1 VSSIFCEIKR
11 EAEVMK
17 KWVWFFI
24 WCVACLL
31 IGSALHADTVEDAYQ
46 KALMA
51 EKGQGDLE
59 KAIDL
64 YEKVIKKYAE
74 TEKALAAR
82 AQLRI
87 GICQEKLGLK
97 RAREAYAKLPENFP
111 GQPRATVAAAKKTRS
126 VQKREE
132 QLEREERELN
142 VTLAEE
148 WHSRDRRRDFERQ
161 MEANVRQMETATQ
174 EIWETASRRSGQF
187 ESYAYAPPRIPYAFR
202 SVATVPMKWKF
213 KLDFTQGKP
222 REDNQY
228 AGVDYD
234 DEAWTEIGIG
244 QAWEDQGFRNYNGG
258 AWYRTEVEIDAGA
271 EERPIYMAFGG
282 LDEHGYVYINGKPV
296 GEHHIWDRPF
306 ILDITEGVKRGEM
319 NTVSIYVYDTMGMG
333 GIYGLVEIH
342 QAVEEDDVSRFVA
355 NKGGSVEGKSRFNIV
370 GRLFNGRQRKRYE
383 RYAYQA
389 PSIRYPYDTVAEVPM
404 RWKFQLDFGTTPQG
418 QEPEYGKKD
427 YDAKH
432 WSEIL
437 IGEAWEDQGYEN
449 YDEAAWYRTEVEV
462 KADEEKPVFMSF
474 GGVDKDAWIYVNGK
488 LVGEHHIWNRPFT
501 VDISKAVEYNGKNSI
516 AIRVYDGAG
525 MGGIYGLVNIH
536 QPKTA
541 D

>member
-1 VSSIFCEIKR
+1 
-11 EAEVMK
+11 MK

-24 WCVACLL
+24 WCIACLL
-31 IGSALHADTVEDAYQ
+31 IGSALQAETVEEDYQ
-46 KALMA
+46 KGLMA

-64 YEKVIKKYAE
+64 YKKVIKKYAKE
-74 TEKALAAR
+74 EQALAAR

-87 GICQEKLGLK
+87 GICYEKLGLK
-97 RAREAYAKLPENFP
+97 RAREAYAKLPEKFP

-148 WHSRDRRRDFERQ
+148 WHSRDRYRDAEKELEEKARQ
-161 MEANVRQMETATQ
+161 LGNATR

-187 ESYAYAPPRIPYAFR
+187 DSYAFTPPRIPYAYR

-213 KLDFTQGKP
+213 KLDFAQGKP

-228 AGVDYD
+228 IEADYD
-234 DEAWTEIGIG
+234 DGAWTEINIG
-244 QAWEDQGFRNYNGG
+244 QAWEDQGFGNYDGG
-258 AWYRTEVEIDAGA
+258 AWYRAEIKIEAGD
-271 EERPIYMAFGG
+271 EERPVYMAFGG
-282 LDEHGYVYINGKPV
+282 LDLHGYVYINGKFV

-306 ILDITEGVKRGEM
+306 ILDITEGVKRGEK
-319 NTVSIYVYDTMGMG
+319 NTVSIYVYDTTGMG
-333 GIYGLVEIH
+333 GIYGLIEIH
-342 QAVEEDDVSRFVA
+342 QAIEEEDVSRFIA
-355 NKGGSVEGKSRFNIV
+355 NKGGSVNGRSKLNIV
-370 GRLFNGRQRKRYE
+370 GRLFENRSRKRYE
-383 RYAYQA
+383 QYAYQA
-389 PSIRYPYDTVAEVPM
+389 PAIRYPYDTVAEVPIK
-404 RWKFQLDFGTTPQG
+404 WKFQLDFGTTPQAL
-418 QEPEYGKKD
+418 EPEYGKKD
-427 YDAKH
+427 YDASH
-432 WSEIL
+432 WSDIL

-449 YDEAAWYRTEVEV
+449 YDEGAWYRSEIEI
-462 KADEEKPVFMSF
+462 KADEKKPVYMAL

-501 VDISKAVEYNGKNSI
+501 VDISKAVKYRGKNSI

-525 MGGIYGLVNIH
+525 MGGIYGLINIH
-536 QPKTA
+536 QPKTT

>member
-1 VSSIFCEIKR
+1 
-11 EAEVMK
+11 MK
-17 KWVWFFI
+17 KWMWFFI
-24 WCVACLL
+24 WCIACLL
-31 IGSALHADTVEDAYQ
+31 IGSALHAETVEEDYQ

-51 EKGQGDLE
+51 EKGQGELE

-97 RAREAYAKLPENFP
+97 RAREAYARLPERFP
-111 GQPRATVAAAKKTRS
+111 DQPRATVAAAKKTRS
-126 VQKREE
+126 AQKREE
-132 QLEREERELN
+132 QLEREERDLN

-148 WHSRDRRRDFERQ
+148 WNRREGGWGEATREAER
-161 MEANVRQMETATQ
+161 MHLETAALHLGTATQ
-174 EIWETASRRSGQF
+174 EIWETASRGTGQF
-187 ESYAYAPPRIPYAFR
+187 DSYAFTPPRIPYAFR

-213 KLDFTQGKP
+213 KLDFAQGKP
-222 REDNQY
+222 GRNNQY
-228 AGVDYD
+228 AQGDFD
-234 DEAWTEIGIG
+234 DDAWTEIGIG

-258 AWYRTEVEIDAGA
+258 GWYRTEIEIDAGD
-271 EERPIYMAFGG
+271 EGRPIYMAFGG
-282 LDEHGYVYINGKPV
+282 VDEHGYVYINGKPV
-296 GEHHIWDRPF
+296 GEHHLWDRPF
-306 ILDITEGVKRGEM
+306 ILDITEGVKRGEK

-342 QAVEEDDVSRFVA
+342 QAIEGEDVSRFIT
-355 NKGGSVEGKSRFNIV
+355 NKGGSVEGRSRLNFV
-370 GRLFNGRQRKRYE
+370 GRLFDSRSRKRYE

-404 RWKFQLDFGTTPQG
+404 KWKFQLDFGTTPQG
-418 QEPEYGKKD
+418 QDPEYGKKD
-427 YDAKH
+427 YNAGH

-437 IGEAWEDQGYEN
+437 IGEAWEDQGYEQ

-462 KADEEKPVFMSF
+462 KADKEKPVFMSF

-501 VDISKAVEYNGKNSI
+501 VDISKAVEYSGKNSI

-525 MGGIYGLVNIH
+525 MGGIYGLINIH
-536 QPKTA
+536 QPKMA
-541 D
+541 DKID